1 MYLSKFPELYGLQ
14 ESPCLETGFHQ
25 VDMPG
30 VCFSTQL
37 ATCLHVLYD
46 PPRSSADLLKLH
58 TQHYLILFHSH
69 NICFS

>member
-14 ESPCLETGFHQ
+14 ESPSLETGFHQ

-37 ATCLHVLYD
+37 AICLSTAYMC
-46 PPRSSADLLKLH
+46 
-58 TQHYLILFHSH
+58 YMILPGALQTY
-69 NICFS
+69 

>member
-37 ATCLHVLYD
+37 AICLSTAYMC
-46 PPRSSADLLKLH
+46 
-58 TQHYLILFHSH
+58 YMILPGALQT
-69 NICFS
+69 